1 MRTRLFLRRLTVS
14 APRMAV
20 RSALPWPLRWIML
33 AVALGF
39 CAAISLWAFEFGK
52 NIAGLDSASRERMQ
66 QLRAEAAALRAELEQ
81 VKEARDKAQSIA
93 NTAST
98 LLTSEKVAQEQLLAQ
113 SRQLEADN
121 RRLRDDLGFF
131 EKLIPT
137 AGAAGIAIRGLQAE
151 VANGRELKW
160 QVLVIQPLK
169 NPGEFN
175 GRLEVSFSGLQ
186 NGKPWVATL
195 PQGAQ
200 SLKFRQYGRAEGVL
214 DLPPQTVVKAVTAKV
229 LDGAQVKAAQ
239 TIKL

>member
-52 NIAGLDSASRERMQ
+52 NIAGLESSSKERMQ
-66 QLRAEAAALRAELEQ
+66 QLRAEVTTLRAELEQ

-93 NTAST
+93 NTAAT
-98 LLTSEKVAQEQLLAQ
+98 VLTSEKVAQETLLVQ
-113 SRQLEADN
+113 NRQLETDN

-137 AGAAGIAIRGLQAE
+137 AGTAGIAIRGLQAE
-151 VANGRELKW
+151 LANSRELKW

-169 NPGEFN
+169 NPAEFN
-175 GRLEVSFSGLQ
+175 GRLEVNFAGLQ
-186 NGKPWVATL
+186 NGKPWAANL
-195 PQGAQ
+195 PEGPQQ
-200 SLKFRQYGRAEGVL
+200 LKFRQYGRAQGML
-214 DLPPQTVVKAVTAKV
+214 DLPPQTVVKTITAKV
-229 LDGAQVKAAQ
+229 FDGTQVKATQ

>member
-1 MRTRLFLRRLTVS
+1 
-14 APRMAV
+14 MAV
-20 RSALPWPLRWIML
+20 RSALPWPLRWVML

-52 NIAGLDSASRERMQ
+52 NIAGLDSASRERVQ
-66 QLRAEAAALRAELEQ
+66 QLRTESAALRAELAL

-98 LLTSEKVAQEQLLAQ
+98 VLISEKVAQEQLLAQ
-113 SRQLEADN
+113 TRQLEADN

-137 AGAAGIAIRGLQAE
+137 AGATGIAIRGLQAE

-169 NPGEFN
+169 NPAEFN

-186 NGKPWVATL
+186 NGKPWVAAL

>member
-33 AVALGF
+33 AAALGF

-66 QLRAEAAALRAELEQ
+66 QLRAEAASLRSELEQ
-81 VKEARDKAQSIA
+81 AKEARDKAQSIA

-98 LLTSEKVAQEQLLAQ
+98 LLTSEKFAQEQLLAQ
-113 SRQLEADN
+113 SRQLEAEN

-186 NGKPWVATL
+186 NGKPWAATL
-195 PQGAQ
+195 PDGAQ
-200 SLKFRQYGRAEGVL
+200 SLKFRQYGRVEGVL
-214 DLPPQTVVKAVTAKV
+214 DLPPQTVVKALTAKV
-229 LDGAQVKAAQ
+229 FDGAQVKATQ
-239 TIKL
+239 TVKL

>member
-1 MRTRLFLRRLTVS
+1 MRTRLLIRRLTVS

-20 RSALPWPLRWIML
+20 RSALPWPLRWVIL
-33 AVALGF
+33 ALVLGF

-66 QLRAEAAALRAELEQ
+66 QLRAEAAALRLERDTA
-81 VKEARDKAQSIA
+81 KDALDKAQSVA

-98 LLTSEKVAQEQLLAQ
+98 LLTSEKVAQEKLLEQ

-137 AGAAGIAIRGLQAE
+137 TGATGIAIRGLHAE
-151 VANGRELKW
+151 VTNGRELKW
-160 QVLVIQPLK
+160 QVLVIQPIK
-169 NPGEFN
+169 NPGEFS
-175 GRLEVSFSGLQ
+175 GRLEVSFAGLQ
-186 NGKPWVATL
+186 NGKAWAATL
-195 PQGAQ
+195 PEGGQL
-200 SLKFRQYGRAEGVL
+200 LKFKQYGRAEGVL
-214 DLPPQTVVKAVTAKV
+214 ELPPQTIVKAVTARV
-229 LDGAQVKAAQ
+229 LDGSQVKAMQ

>member
-1 MRTRLFLRRLTVS
+1 
-14 APRMAV
+14 
-20 RSALPWPLRWIML
+20 ML

-52 NIAGLDSASRERMQ
+52 NIAGLDSASRERVQ
-66 QLRAEAAALRAELEQ
+66 QLRTESAALRAELAL

-98 LLTSEKVAQEQLLAQ
+98 VLISEKVAQEQLLAQ
-113 SRQLEADN
+113 TRQLEADN

-137 AGAAGIAIRGLQAE
+137 AGATGIAIRGLQAE

-169 NPGEFN
+169 NPAEFN

-186 NGKPWVATL
+186 NGKPWVAAL